1 MNICC
6 VVVTYNRK
14 KLLLECINALQNQTY
29 KLSKIII
36 IDNNS
41 NDGTEKYL
49 YENGVFESDI
59 IDYQYQSKN
68 LGGAGGFYQGI
79 RKSLQEHYDWVWIM
93 DDDTIP
99 TENALEN
106 FIIALDVLK
115 EEKVSFLCSKVIGIN
130 NEEMNLPSI
139 SKRLDE
145 NSYPI
150 WMKYLNK
157 SIIEVEDATFVSL
170 LVRTDAIKKVGLPWK
185 EFFIWGDDTE
195 YTMRLT
201 TMYGTAYVVGNSVVI
216 HKRLGPSNL
225 SILEEENEK
234 RILMYRYQFRNGLIN
249 AKEYFGNKIVFR
261 IIGGNIK
268 TIFKIFLKSKNKILK
283 SRVIVGGTC
292 DYLFKRY
299 DYKSFK
305 NRGEYNEDLNRK
317 KIED

>member
-99 TENALEN
+99 TENAL
-106 FIIALDVLK
+106 
-115 EEKVSFLCSKVIGIN
+115 
-130 NEEMNLPSI
+130 
-139 SKRLDE
+139 
-145 NSYPI
+145 
-150 WMKYLNK
+150 
-157 SIIEVEDATFVSL
+157 
-170 LVRTDAIKKVGLPWK
+170 
-185 EFFIWGDDTE
+185 
-195 YTMRLT
+195 
-201 TMYGTAYVVGNSVVI
+201 
-216 HKRLGPSNL
+216 
-225 SILEEENEK
+225 
-234 RILMYRYQFRNGLIN
+234 
-249 AKEYFGNKIVFR
+249 
-261 IIGGNIK
+261 
-268 TIFKIFLKSKNKILK
+268 
-283 SRVIVGGTC
+283 
-292 DYLFKRY
+292 
-299 DYKSFK
+299 
-305 NRGEYNEDLNRK
+305 
-317 KIED
+317 